1 MLAASHH
8 QALFSNQMGFLYLLS
23 LQYCRHLER
32 KMGRKIPKQWGSCI
46 RLDFEVEEVEGSR
59 AFVARGRK
67 KETGRKL
74 QGEK

>member
-1 MLAASHH
+1 
-8 QALFSNQMGFLYLLS
+8 MG
-23 LQYCRHLER
+23 C
-32 KMGRKIPKQWGSCI
+32 KIPKQLGSCI

-59 AFVARGRK
+59 AFIPRGRK